1 MKTVQDSKTATTER
15 YEVTEEDKA
24 FGPPNAERRGV
35 SRILANSS
43 IVAIAILAVVGIYMV
58 V

>member
-1 MKTVQDSKTATTER
+1 MTTGHDSSSDRTTR

-35 SRILANSS
+35 SRILANSGIAA
-43 IVAIAILAVVGIYMV
+43 IVILAAVGIYMAA
-58 V
+58 